1 MDLAEH
7 IGAIISLLGVFAGI
21 AAMLLWR
28 MLVRVEKKVDDIGT
42 WILGFT
48 KSCADCKQ
56 NFLSVDA
63 FNEWKLEHM
72 QMFKEWKRGRDGPGG
87 LWEAI
92 NKLRERMKI

>member
-1 MDLAEH
+1 MQDHPRNKGPWIHRFLTVVFT
-7 IGAIISLLGVFAGI
+7 AIFAVLWFWLLGFV
-21 AAMLLWR
+21 
-28 MLVRVEKKVDDIGT
+28 VDDIGT